1 MSDTASSLTDN
12 DILFSVFEY
21 DLAFRA
27 NSHEITTFFTKG
39 INAEVIKY
47 LKNDQPLKRNEDP
60 FFKYYQ
66 GELGTVD
73 VKITDTIVRPTPA
86 ILIYDEILIK

>member
-1 MSDTASSLTDN
+1 LDASRDSCAYVLESLCDSPGFHMSDTASSLTDN

-47 LKNDQPLKRNEDP
+47 LKND
-60 FFKYYQ
+60 
-66 GELGTVD
+66 
-73 VKITDTIVRPTPA
+73 
-86 ILIYDEILIK
+86 